1 VRSRAERER
10 SSARRIGRRD
20 LPWLLLGAAVAT
32 LISHATRGGAQD
44 ASTAVYVRSD
54 TDQTTVI
61 TPRLRVGGNVT
72 DTTRLDVSYAV
83 DVWTSASID
92 IRTSASKPIT
102 EQRDEINVKLGQEA
116 GDLSLGGGYRYS
128 NEPDYLSHGGSLG
141 ISRDFG
147 ENSATLALNLGA
159 FFDTVGRVGDPEFVK
174 SARSFT
180 GRLSFTQV
188 IDPQTFVQLIY
199 ELNLQDGYLSS
210 PYRMIGIGSPDG
222 SCPNASVM
230 QKIPCIPET
239 NPAARVRHAGA
250 IRARR
255 ALGDRFSIGA
265 GYRFYIDDWEMM
277 SHTADAELG
286 YMPGTA
292 SLLSLRYRYYMQSA
306 AFHYRARLDALK
318 NGSRQFYTRD
328 KELSPF
334 TGHRIG
340 LDFEHVF
347 DLDDAGT
354 RLRTAV
360 SLGLNLYLYS
370 DFLPL
375 DRIVAQELSLAMG
388 LEL

>member
-1 VRSRAERER
+1 VRSREERER
-10 SSARRIGRRD
+10 SPARRIDRRD
-20 LPWLLLGAAVAT
+20 LPWLVLGVGVAV
-32 LISHATRGGAQD
+32 LISQATRGGAQD

-61 TPRLRVGGNVT
+61 TPRLRVGGEVT
-72 DTTRLDVSYAV
+72 DTTRLDVSYSV

-102 EQRDEINVKLGQEA
+102 EQRDEINVKLGQEV
-116 GDLSLGGGYRYS
+116 GDLTLSGGYRYS
-128 NEPDYLSHGGSLG
+128 SEPDYLSNGGSLG
-141 ISRDFG
+141 ISHDFAD
-147 ENSATLALNLGA
+147 NSATLALNLAA
-159 FFDTVGRVGDPEFVK
+159 FFDTVGRVGDPEFEK

-188 IDPQTFVQLIY
+188 LDPQTFVQLIY
-199 ELNLQDGYLSS
+199 ELNMQQGYLSS
-210 PYRMIGIGSPDG
+210 PYRMVGIGSPDG
-222 SCPNASVM
+222 SCPNANPL
-230 QKIPCIPET
+230 QQIPCVPET
-239 NPAARVRHAGA
+239 NPAARMRHAGA
-250 IRARR
+250 VRARR
-255 ALGDRFSIGA
+255 AFGDHFSIGG
-265 GYRFYIDDWEMM
+265 GYRFYIDDWELM

-286 YMPGTA
+286 YMPGSST
-292 SLLSLRYRYYMQSA
+292 LLALRYRYYAQSA

-340 LDFEHVF
+340 LDLEHVF

-375 DRIVAQELSLAMG
+375 DQIVARELSVAMG

>member
-1 VRSRAERER
+1 VRSRTERER
-10 SSARRIGRRD
+10 SSARRIDRRD
-20 LPWLLLGAAVAT
+20 LPWLVLGAAVLT
-32 LISHATRGGAQD
+32 LISQATRGGAQD
-44 ASTAVYVRSD
+44 ASTAVYVRND

-72 DTTRLDVSYAV
+72 DTTRLDVSYSV

-116 GDLSLGGGYRYS
+116 GELMLSAGYRYS
-128 NEPDYLSHGGSLG
+128 SEPDYLSNGGSLG
-141 ISRDFG
+141 ISRDFADK
-147 ENSATLALNLGA
+147 STTLALNLAA
-159 FFDTVGRVGDPEFVK
+159 FFDTVGRVGDPQFAK

-180 GRLSFTQV
+180 GRFSFTQV
-188 IDPQTFVQLIY
+188 LDPQSVVQLIY

-222 SCPNASVM
+222 SCVNASVM
-230 QKIPCIPET
+230 QQIPCIPET
-239 NPAARVRHAGA
+239 NPAARLRHAGA

-265 GYRFYIDDWEMM
+265 GYRFYIDDWELM
-277 SHTADAELG
+277 SHTADGELG
-286 YMPGTA
+286 YMPGSAT
-292 SLLSLRYRYYMQSA
+292 LLSLRYRYYLQGA

-334 TGHRIG
+334 TAHRIG
-340 LDFEHVF
+340 LDLEHVF

-375 DRIVAQELSLAMG
+375 DRIVARELSVAMG